1 MESCSPVYNAVG
13 PAIALAD
20 PVYGCVVERS
30 GVLKMAIVLVI
41 RYGIHYRD
49 VSVTERW
56 CDFVNSKMP
65 FSS

>member
-1 MESCSPVYNAVG
+1 MEGFPPVYNAVG
-13 PAIALAD
+13 PAIVLAD
-20 PVYGCVVERS
+20 PVHRCVAERS

-49 VSVTERW
+49 VSASERW

-65 FSS
+65 FRS